1 MNIEDIFPEIYNRL
15 SEDKQDFSP
24 ATIAKNIY
32 ESPFFEHIKEKVWMI
47 RAKVDNYNPKIE
59 NEGDIVRKFIYEDF
73 LYHGSPSSAME
84 DFKYLQFEERSE
96 PKDTN
101 VFIHNYVNSLA
112 KKKHGVNVR
121 NGMFVTTQVKSAKS
135 YGAPYLIFPLGEY
148 KIFYSKGVQD
158 FTDEFSTAN
167 HDEFGAHFT
176 SYILGNMIY
185 GMDENK
191 TFSDNVE
198 ESANNFFG
206 HISSELDNEQFK
218 TFKRFKE
225 RVMEECEE
233 YLKDV
238 ITNHDNFDKVL
249 NSIKRTLGTV
259 INNYLRN
266 MQTYVEHIES
276 TQDPSELR
284 KYEGMIFFN
293 NAYAILME
301 SEFITDVFLELID
314 LV

>member
-15 SEDKQDFSP
+15 IEDKQDFSP

-32 ESPFFEHIKEKVWMI
+32 ESPFFEYIKEKVCMI

-73 LYHGSPSSAME
+73 LYHGSPSSAMG

-96 PKDTN
+96 PKDTT

-121 NGMFVTTQVKSAKS
+121 NGMFVTTQFDNAKS

-167 HDEFGAHFT
+167 HNEFGAHFT
-176 SYILGNMIY
+176 GYMLGHMMIEL
-185 GMDENK
+185 DEDK
-191 TFSDNVE
+191 TFRSNVE
-198 ESANNFFG
+198 ESAFSFLG
-206 HISSELDNEQFK
+206 YVDGKLEDEQFK
-218 TFKRFKE
+218 TFKGFKE

-233 YLKDV
+233 YLKEV
-238 ITNHDNFDKVL
+238 INNHDNFDKVL
-249 NSIKRTLGTV
+249 NTIKRTLGTV

-266 MQTYVEHIES
+266 IQSYVEHIES
-276 TQDPSELR
+276 TQDPSDLR

-293 NAYAILME
+293 NAYAILMD
-301 SEFITDVFLELID
+301 SEFITDVFLELIN